1 MQSQKYILEEEL
13 RNLNSELPLN
23 SNPHPYTVPEGYF
36 EGLADSILAKVK
48 GNQSVSEEIAELS
61 PLLASISRSMPYGVP
76 DNYFEQ
82 NIENPPTVTNEESLI
97 LSFIS
102 KEMPYKVPVG
112 YFANF
117 PETVLEKLTQPKARV
132 ISIIRRKWMRMAA
145 AAVVTGFLALT
156 GYLYF
161 GSKSD
166 VSVNNPEEWVAK
178 KIKNVSNQD
187 LQEFINTT
195 DDNVIHNA
203 TAQNKPAR
211 TEIKSMLQDVSDKDL
226 NAFLTQVP
234 TDDELG
240 TN

>member
-1 MQSQKYILEEEL
+1 MQSRNNIQNEL
-13 RNLNSELPLN
+13 NDLNSELPLD
-23 SNPHPYTVPEGYF
+23 SNPHPYSVPEGYF

-48 GNQSVSEEIAELS
+48 GKQSVSEEIAELS
-61 PLLASISRSMPYGVP
+61 PLLASISRSMPYSVP
-76 DNYFEQ
+76 DNYFQQ
-82 NIENPPTVTNEESLI
+82 NIENPPTVTDEESLI

-102 KEMPYKVPVG
+102 KDMPYEVPVG

-117 PETVLEKLTQPKARV
+117 PEAVLEKVTQQKARV
-132 ISIIRRKWMRMAA
+132 IPIVRRKWMRMAA
-145 AAVVTGFLALT
+145 AAVLTGFIAMS

-166 VSVNNPEEWVAK
+166 VSVNNPEWVAA
-178 KIKNVSNQD
+178 KIKNVSNKD

-195 DDNVIHNA
+195 DEDVIHNA
-203 TAQNKPAR
+203 TAQNKPAK
-211 TEIKSMLQDVSDKDL
+211 TEIKSMLQDVSDKEL
-226 NAFLTQVP
+226 NAFLDQVP